1 MRTRGLLFPVVL
13 VTLGILFLLRNL
25 GVLDWN
31 LGDILRAW
39 WPVLVILLGLDL
51 LLGRRLWSTVGV
63 LFVLAAI
70 GIGAFF
76 WIQSSTHAGLG
87 TRIEGFSV
95 PLGDAPAAEVALGS
109 ERPWRLHF
117 APGQD
122 PEALVQ
128 GTATLGWGEALR
140 EMVTIEASG
149 TQVSLR
155 ARGASEIAWPH
166 HRREFAWQVFLTPTV
181 PLRLTVEAAGG
192 HTELDLSALRV
203 TNLHLALGGGEGA
216 VSLPVATSLRGSV
229 DAERG
234 HLTVRVRPPTALRL
248 RLDGV
253 PEEIRVP
260 ESFLPTQDGWKAPGY
275 ADAAV
280 TADLTVR
287 AREAIVV
294 IEEEI

>member
-1 MRTRGLLFPVVL
+1 MRTRGLLFPVVI

-31 LGDILRAW
+31 LGDILRDW
-39 WPVLVILLGLDL
+39 WPVLIILLGLDL

-63 LFVLAAI
+63 VLVLAAM
-70 GIGAFF
+70 GTGAFLWF
-76 WIQSSTHAGLG
+76 QSSTHVTLG
-87 TRIEGFSV
+87 TRIEEFSV
-95 PLGDAPAAEVALGS
+95 PLEDAPAAEVALAS
-109 ERPWRLHF
+109 ERHWRLHL
-117 APGQD
+117 APSQD

-128 GTATLGWGEALR
+128 GTATLGWGETLR
-140 EMVTIEASG
+140 EMVRIEA
-149 TQVSLR
+149 TDTEVSLR
-155 ARGASEIAWPH
+155 ARGDSEITWQP
-166 HRREFAWQVFLTPTV
+166 HRREFAWQVFLTPNV
-181 PLRLTVEAAGG
+181 PLRLAVDAAGG

-203 TNLHLALGGGEGA
+203 TNLYLALGGGEGS
-216 VSLPVATSLRGSV
+216 VSLPLATSLRGSV
-229 DAERG
+229 DTERG

-260 ESFLPTQDGWKAPGY
+260 EGFLPTQDGWEAPGY

-287 AREAIVV
+287 AREAVVV
-294 IEEEI
+294 IEE